1 MSGALSDTF
10 SLAGRTVLVTGA
22 GGGVGR
28 GVALA
33 CAAAGAQIVVASP
46 RENGEETVAL
56 VNATGGTARW
66 IRCDVTVPAEVHAA
80 VAAAVERTGRLDAM
94 VHNATSR
101 RSGEPAR
108 LETADDAL
116 LDEHMAVS
124 LRATFHCATAAL
136 PHLRESAG
144 AFVTMTSPAGMEG
157 SFMLPLYGTVKAALR
172 GFTKS
177 VAREW
182 APFGIRV
189 NTVSPLAVTPA
200 LAHAYREDPG
210 LEART
215 TSRVPLGRIG
225 DPATDIGPAVAFL
238 LGDGARYVT
247 GQTLV
252 VDGGRFMNL

>member
-1 MSGALSDTF
+1 MTDTF
-10 SLAGRTVLVTGA
+10 SLAGRTVVVTGA

-28 GVALA
+28 GVAVA
-33 CAAAGAQIVVASP
+33 CAAQGAHVVVAS
-46 RENGEETVAL
+46 RHENGEETVAL
-56 VNATGGTARW
+56 AAAAGGTAEW
-66 IRCDVTVPAEVHAA
+66 IRCDVTVAADVHAA
-80 VAAAVERTGRLDAM
+80 TACAVEGTGRLDAM
-94 VHNATSR
+94 VHNATSH
-101 RSGEPAR
+101 RSGDPAR
-108 LETADDAL
+108 LEDADDAL
-116 LDEHMAVS
+116 FEEHIAVS
-124 LRATFHCATAAL
+124 LRGTYHCATAAL
-136 PHLRESAG
+136 PHLRASKG

-182 APFGIRV
+182 APHGIRV

-200 LAHAYREDPG
+200 LAHAYLEDPG

-225 DPATDIGPAVAFL
+225 DPETDIGPAVVFL
-238 LGDGARYVT
+238 LGDGSRYVT

>member
-1 MSGALSDTF
+1 VNDTF
-10 SLAGRTVLVTGA
+10 SLAGRTVLVTGG

-33 CAAAGAQIVVASP
+33 SAAAGAHVVVASP

-56 VNATGGTARW
+56 VAAAGGAGEW
-66 IRCDVTVPAEVHAA
+66 VRCDVTDAGDVHAA
-80 VAAAVERTGRLDAM
+80 VTLAVQRTGHLDAM

-101 RSGEPAR
+101 RSGDPAR
-108 LETADDAL
+108 LEHADDAL
-116 LDEHMAVS
+116 LDEHMAVT
-124 LRATFHCATAAL
+124 LRGTFHCATAAL
-136 PHLRESAG
+136 PHLRATRG
-144 AFVTMTSPAGMEG
+144 AFVSMTSPAGMEG

-182 APFGIRV
+182 APHGVRV

-200 LAHAYREDPG
+200 LAHAYQEDPG

-225 DPATDIGPAVAFL
+225 DPETDIGPAVAFL
-238 LGDGARYVT
+238 LGDGARYIT

-252 VDGGRFMNL
+252 VDGGRFTNL